1 MKARRGQPVKQPE
14 GPANARL
21 SLRLPEATKAKIM
34 RNGGTEWLVK
44 VVREAEEKSNG
55 TV

>member
-1 MKARRGQPVKQPE
+1 MKNKGQPVKQPE
-14 GPANARL
+14 GPAAARL
-21 SLRLPEATKAKIM
+21 SLRLPETIKAKIM

-44 VVREAEEKSNG
+44 VVREAKEKNHG